1 MHYQVITVL
10 LQFQFKWNNS
20 ICKDQLVVVVLVCK
34 GEDYIIAIQSE
45 QQRHTIGVERWSEIC
60 ILKQ

>member
-1 MHYQVITVL
+1 MTVL

-45 QQRHTIGVERWSEIC
+45 QQRHTIGVECWSEIC